1 MSPAQG
7 AGPDGR
13 GSSVDLGLLLFCRLS
28 QLCPVSPSEPG
39 VKLGLLRGGLG
50 FLLSLGLL
58 PGRRD
63 L

>member
-1 MSPAQG
+1 MR

-13 GSSVDLGLLLFCRLS
+13 GSSVDPGLVLFCRLS

-39 VKLGLLRGGLG
+39 MNLGLLRSGRS